1 MVRPGAV
8 EWWIGDD
15 ALIWHLRLVGLG
27 QFHEVR
33 RRLTVQEV
41 EHRDVIY
48 AAVHPPHDAEF
59 SFFLLLLLA
68 IFTANWS
75 SHNKIPL
82 LWQYPH
88 AVQSKY
94 VPFDQLTTIIQCDFQ
109 RHWPRN
115 SSAVM
120 VCQWTNVNH
129 AHGMLC
135 RSAIFTV
142 TTLQTMWNSLTVRG
156 TP

>member
-15 ALIWHLRLVGLG
+15 ALIWHLRLVGTIPRGTEALDCAG
-27 QFHEVR
+27 SWTPR
-33 RRLTVQEV
+33 CNLCSSPPSTWCRVQ
-41 EHRDVIY
+41 
-48 AAVHPPHDAEF
+48 
-59 SFFLLLLLA
+59 FFLLLLLA

-129 AHGMLC
+129 AHGIVLC